1 MQCKDCR
8 RILYAKK
15 KKNEKA
21 MKGEKV
27 LKCGQIITKKFFK
40 KGISFI
46 VTCSMFVSGLS
57 LGCLSQK
64 STEIKAEQA
73 KQMKMP
79 IVVLDHLNDN
89 LLFQYLNVD
98 KIFGLTMFKEN
109 PGDPDSEELGKG
121 LVEDELGPNGTPVY
135 KKEVVEKVAETVQY
149 TLEWIRSQAGY
160 EDRQD
165 ITQLYRKISDQILST
180 QPTTT
185 VLEENNAN
193 DVTKSL
199 EEMGW
204 SFGKADSS
212 KTESPDNANDTY
224 YDAAGNKLWWRS
236 GDQLFTDNYDAD
248 NTASFDYGELEAGTY
263 RVYAVWANN
272 INAKITTPDGES
284 EVAFTPENDE
294 TQTGTGRGGV
304 IYDFT
309 TSQAGDVKITF
320 TPNGNGQGNIADF
333 RFVKIQDGVKT
344 QILGNQ
350 IDRHGTIS
358 AENLGWVIE
367 EGSSWSAYNG
377 GGITCEKDDT
387 TKAYKEVNVTAGEKY
402 KFRAEMNDNNLC
414 KIWLEDENGNVLIES
429 IPNTDNENTPVTIPA
444 GVQKVR
450 IYVQNSDTTKDGTRR
465 VGQIFMTSQAEA
477 RLGSYNE
484 SKTKYDNGAKLKDI
498 NTCMDYAYYMLN
510 NFWTDTNGDITQKTN
525 LYKTLTLDLME
536 NSDKYKFS
544 TNQKTNYDIENK
556 NISQNLSETDNQGL
570 FPLDNAVLGE
580 KSDLTAPFGVAD
592 GEFNNHNFHYGLKA
606 HCQFLYDSSK
616 NLEFI
621 FNGDDDVYL
630 FINGKLA
637 MDIGGAH
644 APMQGSAVLSYK
656 ASDPN
661 ATDQK
666 EKEELAK
673 ATAEKLGLVDGEVYD
688 FDFFYLER
696 HTDLSNMLIETNMP
710 LLQAGV
716 TPKVVYK
723 VDGEEIADG
732 SRVEAGEKVDVEY
745 SVTSN
750 TKIAHSAPNEL
761 TGLEMKDD
769 SLGVFIG
776 TEGNQPKIELGDAEV
791 ETAITVTVKDASGV
805 VKETI
810 SITKEDLESQDKIAG
825 FVKKLSEIQLDNKES
840 VTISGI
846 SIPMQID
853 KKLKSELNVNV
864 VAPEAFYNDEGDIEY
879 KNSEVATVPVSVAA
893 IPVNEPA
900 IAVEGK
906 LVDDAGNAYNSEQ
919 KLAEG
924 TSVNVAFTVISKA
937 VDMSNIGIDDT
948 NSTGFV
954 MNKAGIVIPNGFDI
968 DKGLVV
974 IYTKADGVTEEI
986 RLSKTDIDNKT
997 DVYNNLLNKLGNNAL
1012 EAWKLDT
1019 NETITVSGLHKNM
1032 DDAEIKINPKGL
1044 ATGPVPTYNEET
1056 DTVTITDKNVTAT
1069 EAEKKVIPLGKVQ
1082 VTFDATEK
1090 GRVTEG
1096 NASQTPQIGYG
1107 VTTPTVAENEGY
1119 EFKGWK
1125 MEGDATEQLYQAED
1139 INKMTFT
1146 EDTTFVA
1153 QYDTI
1158 QVNVKFE
1165 QGANGTLSGETDQV
1179 IDYNT
1184 GVEAV
1189 PTTKAEQGYGF
1200 TGWKKQGDD
1209 TDKIYSNDEIK
1220 NLKFTEDTTFIA
1232 QYELGKVMVTFDPN
1246 KNGTITQGDAS
1257 QKINY
1262 GEGVTTPAISENEGY
1277 IFKGW
1282 SIDGDDTD
1290 ELYQAEDIDEMTFTE
1305 DTTFIAQY
1313 DVEKYT
1319 YTVKYVDEEGNT
1331 VAESKSVNDVVA
1343 GTSVTEYP
1351 VPVEGYEADVD
1362 SITEIIDS
1370 DGKELI
1376 FTYKKKMLDVTYKA
1390 DEHGKL
1396 EGDDS
1401 ETVGYGE
1408 KPAKVPTPT
1417 AEEGYKFVGWT
1428 MTVTEGNSSV
1438 DDPVNE
1444 TITENTV
1451 FTAIFEPMNSNYT
1464 VKYVDESGKEIFQTK
1479 VGYAPVGG
1487 NVTENAEDISGYKI
1501 VGDKTVTISIL
1512 ENGDENIIV
1521 FKYTKSQE
1529 PTTEAPTTAPPVT
1542 VQPTTV
1548 APTKEKQT
1556 SIAPTKEE
1564 PTSKKSEKVTTDR
1577 QEKTTTKSATV
1588 NPGGDGT
1595 NTSTVSPKTG
1605 GASNVLAWLMAALFA
1620 SLGLLGYAYA
1630 GMKRE
1635 RKARR

>member
-1 MQCKDCR
+1 MKDGK
-8 RILYAKK
+8 IF
-15 KKNEKA
+15 
-21 MKGEKV
+21 
-27 LKCGQIITKKFFK
+27 TKKFLK
-40 KGISFI
+40 KGISLI
-46 VTCSMFVSGLS
+46 ISCSMFVSGLS
-57 LGCLSQK
+57 FGTLSQK
-64 STEIKAEQA
+64 STETKAESA

-109 PGDPDSEELGKG
+109 PGDPDSENLGKG

-135 KKEVVEKVAETVQY
+135 KKEVVEHVAETVQY
-149 TLEWIRSQAGY
+149 TLEWIRSQVGY

-165 ITQLYRKISDQILST
+165 ITQLYRKISDQILSA

-185 VLEENNAN
+185 VVEENNSN

-204 SFGKADSS
+204 SFGKADISL
-212 KTESPDNANDTY
+212 TESPDNAHDTY
-224 YDAAGNKLWWRS
+224 YDAGGNKLWWRE
-236 GDQLFTDNYDAD
+236 GDQLFTDNYNTD

-272 INAKITTPDGES
+272 VDAKITTPDGES
-284 EVAFTPENDE
+284 EVVFVQENDE
-294 TQTGTGRGGV
+294 NQTGTGRGGV

-309 TSQAGDVKITF
+309 TTQKGNVKITF
-320 TPNGNGQGNIADF
+320 TPDGNARGNIADF
-333 RFVKIQDGVKT
+333 RLVKIQDEVKT
-344 QILGNQ
+344 QILENQ
-350 IDRHGTIS
+350 IDRHGTVS
-358 AENLGWVIE
+358 AEKLGWTTE
-367 EGSSWSAYNG
+367 EGSSWSAFNG

-414 KIWLEDENGNVLIES
+414 KIWLEDENGNALMDS
-429 IPNTDNENTPVTIPA
+429 IPNTDNENALVTIPA

-450 IYVQNSDTTKDGTRR
+450 IYVQNSDATKDGTRR

-484 SKTKYDNGAKLKDI
+484 SKAKYDSGAKLKDVE
-498 NTCMDYAYYMLN
+498 TCMDYAYYMLN

-536 NSDKYKFS
+536 NSDKYHFS
-544 TNQKTNYDIENK
+544 TNQKINYDIENK
-556 NISQNLSETDNQGL
+556 NISQDLSVSDNQGL
-570 FPLDNAVLGE
+570 FPLDNAILGD

-644 APMQGSAVLSYK
+644 APMGGEAILSYH
-656 ASDPN
+656 AADPN
-661 ATDQK
+661 AADQV
-666 EKEELAK
+666 EKERVAK
-673 ATAEKLGLVDGEVYD
+673 ETAEKLGLVDGEVYD

-716 TPKVVYK
+716 TPKVTYK

-732 SRVEAGEKVDVEY
+732 SSVEAGKKVDVEY

-750 TKIAHSAPNEL
+750 TKIAHSAPNKL

-776 TEGNQPKIELGDAEV
+776 REGNQPKIELGDAEV
-791 ETAITVTVKDASGV
+791 DTAITVTVKDASGA

-810 SITKEDLESQDKIAG
+810 SISKEDLESQDKIAE
-825 FVKKLSEIQLDNKES
+825 FVKNLSEIQLDNKES

-864 VAPEAFYNDEGDIEY
+864 VAPEAFYNDEGNIEY
-879 KNSEVATVPVSVAA
+879 KNSEVSTVPVSVAA
-893 IPVNEPA
+893 IPVNEPEIA
-900 IAVEGK
+900 IEGK

-924 TSVNVAFTVISKA
+924 TSVNATFTVTSKA

-948 NSTGFV
+948 NGTGFV
-954 MNKAGIVIPNGFDI
+954 MSKAGIVIPNGFDI
-968 DKGLVV
+968 NNGLVV
-974 IYTKADGVTEEI
+974 TYTKADGTTEEI

-997 DVYNNLLNKLGNNAL
+997 NVYNTLLNKLGNNAL
-1012 EAWKLDT
+1012 DAWKLDA

-1032 DDAEIKINPKGL
+1032 NDAEIKINPKGL
-1044 ATGPVPTYNEET
+1044 ATGPVPTYNKET
-1056 DTVTITDKNVTAT
+1056 DTVTITDESVTAT
-1069 EAEKKVIPLGKVQ
+1069 DAEKKVIPLGKVH

-1096 NASQTPQIGYG
+1096 NASQTPQVGYG
-1107 VTTPTVAENEGY
+1107 VTTPTISENEGY

-1139 INKMTFT
+1139 INKMTFA

-1158 QVNVKFE
+1158 QVNVRFE
-1165 QGANGTLSGETDQV
+1165 QGTNGTLSGKTDQM
-1179 IDYNT
+1179 IYYNT

-1189 PTTKAEQGYGF
+1189 PTTIAAQGYGF
-1200 TGWKKQGDD
+1200 IGWKKQGDD
-1209 TDKIYSNDEIK
+1209 TDKIYSTDEIK
-1220 NLKFTEDTTFIA
+1220 DLKFTEDTTFIA
-1232 QYELGKVMVTFDPN
+1232 QYELGKVTVTFDPN
-1246 KNGTITQGDAS
+1246 NNGTITQGDVS

-1262 GEGVTTPAISENEGY
+1262 GESVTTPTISENEGY

-1282 SIDGDDTD
+1282 SIDGGDTA
-1290 ELYQAEDIDEMTFTE
+1290 ELYQAEDIDQMNFTE

-1319 YTVKYVDEEGNT
+1319 YTVKYVDEESNT
-1331 VAESKSVNDVVA
+1331 VAESKTVNDVVA

-1362 SITEIIDS
+1362 SITEIINS

-1390 DEHGKL
+1390 DNHGKL
-1396 EGDDS
+1396 DGDNGES
-1401 ETVGYGE
+1401 VEYGN
-1408 KPAKVPTPT
+1408 KPVKVPTPT
-1417 AEEGYKFVGWT
+1417 AEEGYKFAGWT
-1428 MTVTEGNSSV
+1428 MTTTEGNASV
-1438 DDPVNE
+1438 DDPASE
-1444 TITENTV
+1444 MITENTV
-1451 FTAIFEPMNSNYT
+1451 FTAIFEPINSNYT

-1479 VGYAPVGG
+1479 VGYAPIGE
-1487 NVTENAEDISGYKI
+1487 NVTENAEDISGYKV
-1501 VGDKTVTISIL
+1501 VGDKTVTILISD
-1512 ENGDENIIV
+1512 NDDENIIV

-1548 APTKEKQT
+1548 APTKENQT

-1564 PTSKKSEKVTTDR
+1564 PTSKKREKVTTDR
-1577 QEKTTTKSATV
+1577 QEETATKNTAVTPRKDV
-1588 NPGGDGT
+1588 T

-1635 RKARR
+1635 RKTRR